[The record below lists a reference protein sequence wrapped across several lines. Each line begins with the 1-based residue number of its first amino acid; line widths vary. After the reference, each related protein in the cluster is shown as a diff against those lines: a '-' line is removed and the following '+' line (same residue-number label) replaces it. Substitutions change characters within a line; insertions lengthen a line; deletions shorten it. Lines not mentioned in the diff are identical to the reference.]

1 MNKDIQEIAEYYGEA
16 SQMGVLQ
23 EECSELIKTVSKYL
37 RYGTDDKKSDI
48 AEEIADVEIMT
59 EQIKY
64 LLNLHGCVQ
73 AQKEYKLARTLDRIK
88 RNTNYE
94 RDNRAIFKRY

>member
-1 MNKDIQEIAEYYGEA
+1 MNKDIQQIAEYYGEA

-23 EECSELIKTVSKYL
+23 EECSELIKAASKYL
-37 RYGTDDKKSDI
+37 RYGTDDKKADI

-64 LLNLHGCVQ
+64 LLKLHDDVQ
-73 AQKEYKLARTLDRIK
+73 AQREYKLNRTLDRIK
-88 RNTNYE
+88 RNTN
-94 RDNRAIFKRY
+94 

>member
-1 MNKDIQEIAEYYGEA
+1 MNKDIQEIAEYYGLI

-23 EECSELIKTVSKYL
+23 EECSELIKAASKYL
-37 RYGTDDKKSDI
+37 RYGTDEKKNHI

-64 LLNLHGCVQ
+64 LLNLYDDVQ
-73 AQKEYKLARTLDRIK
+73 SCRKYKLGRTLDRIK
-88 RNTNYE
+88 RNMN
-94 RDNRAIFKRY
+94 